1 MSIEGRVTIDLG
13 ADGASAVHVEYRQP
27 LQVAGI
33 VRGKTPQAAAAIFPL
48 VYSVCGNAQAHAA
61 ALALEAAAGIAG
73 DPATANAR
81 AILTAL
87 ESWRESLLRV
97 VADWPAALGEPADL
111 VAARPAMNY
120 LARMKAALFGDGDPF
135 ALGAVA
141 VPDQR
146 NVLAIVAE
154 AEQLAGE
161 LVFGEASER
170 FLARCGQSGLLDW
183 SNANAT
189 PAALFLRKL
198 EKTGWANEAAI
209 DAEALELP
217 QAPGD
222 IGQWLAFA
230 KGERIAPDAGAVPE
244 TTLYSRRRKQE
255 PVAGL
260 RSGAM
265 GARYA
270 ARLAELARLP
280 LEMRD
285 LAMGRARPAAYPG
298 TAGGYGIAVVDA
310 ARGLLTHA
318 VRLEAGRVADYRVV
332 SPTDWNFHAR
342 GIAARCLATLGD
354 RENRI
359 EMAHLVIRAI
369 DPCVAYEMR
378 AG

>member
-13 ADGASAVHVEYRQP
+13 ADGASAVRVEYHAP
-27 LQVAGI
+27 LQIAGL
-33 VRGKTPQAAAAIFPL
+33 VRGKTPQVAAAIFPL
-48 VYSVCGNAQAHAA
+48 IYSVCGNAQAHAA
-61 ALALEAAAGIAG
+61 ALALEAAGGITG

-97 VADWPAALGEPADL
+97 VADWPATLGEPADL
-111 VAARPAMNY
+111 SAARPAMNY
-120 LARMKAALFGDGDPF
+120 LAHMKAALFDDGDPF

-170 FLARCGQSGLLDW
+170 FLARRGQSGLLDW
-183 SNANAT
+183 AQAQAT
-189 PAALFLRKL
+189 PAAAFLLKL
-198 EKTGWANEAAI
+198 TNSGWADEAAI
-209 DAEALELP
+209 DAASLELP

-230 KGERIAPDAGAVPE
+230 RGERSDFDIAAVPE
-244 TTLYSRRRKQE
+244 TTLYSRRRNEQ

-265 GARYA
+265 GARYV

-280 LEMRD
+280 VEMRD
-285 LAMGRARPAAYPG
+285 LVTGRARPDACSG
-298 TAGGYGIAVVDA
+298 MAGGHGIAVVEA

-332 SPTDWNFHAR
+332 SPTDWNFHTR

-354 RENRI
+354 REDRI
-359 EMAHLVIRAI
+359 EMAHLVVRAI

>member
-13 ADGASAVHVEYRQP
+13 ADGASAVRVEYHAP
-27 LQVAGI
+27 LQIAGL
-33 VRGKTPQAAAAIFPL
+33 VRGKTPQVAAAIFPL
-48 VYSVCGNAQAHAA
+48 IYSVCGNAQAHAA
-61 ALALEAAAGIAG
+61 ALALEAAGGITG

-97 VADWPAALGEPADL
+97 VADWPATLGEPADL
-111 VAARPAMNY
+111 SAARPAMNV
-120 LARMKAALFGDGDPF
+120 LARMKTALFGNGEPF
-135 ALGAVA
+135 ALGTAA
-141 VPDQR
+141 TPDLKA
-146 NVLAIVAE
+146 VLAIIAE
-154 AEQLAGE
+154 SEQLAGE

-170 FLARCGQSGLLDW
+170 FLSRRGQSGLLDW
-183 SNANAT
+183 ANTQAT

-198 EKTGWANEAAI
+198 AKTGLADEAAV
-209 DAEALELP
+209 DTEPLELP
-217 QAPGD
+217 RTQGE
-222 IGQWLAFA
+222 IGRWLAFA
-230 KGERIAPDAGAVPE
+230 KGERGTLDAGAVPE
-244 TTLYSRRRKQE
+244 TTLFSRRRNEQ

-265 GARYA
+265 GARYV
-270 ARLAELARLP
+270 ARLAELACLP
-280 LEMRD
+280 VEMRD
-285 LAMGRARPAAYPG
+285 LATGRARPDACSSM
-298 TAGGYGIAVVDA
+298 AGGHGIAVVEA

-318 VRLEAGRVADYRVV
+318 VRLEAGRVADYRIV

-354 RENRI
+354 REDRI
-359 EMAHLVIRAI
+359 EMAHLVVRAI

>member
-13 ADGASAVHVEYRQP
+13 ADGASAVRVEYRQP
-27 LQVAGI
+27 LRVAGL
-33 VRGKTPQAAAAIFPL
+33 VRGKTPQAADAIFPL

-61 ALALEAAAGIAG
+61 ALALEAAAGIPG

-97 VADWPAALGEPADL
+97 VADWAAALKEPADL
-111 VAARPAMNY
+111 SSARPAMNC
-120 LARMKAALFGDGDPF
+120 LARMKAALLGEGDPF
-135 ALGAVA
+135 ALGAA
-141 VPDQR
+141 AMPDTR
-146 NVLAIVAE
+146 AVLAIIAE

-170 FLARCGQSGLLDW
+170 FLSRHGQSGLLDW
-183 SNANAT
+183 ANAQAT

-198 EKTGWANEAAI
+198 ATTGWADEAAI

-217 QAPGD
+217 RTQGE

-230 KGERIAPDAGAVPE
+230 RGERGTPDAGAVPE
-244 TTLYSRRRKQE
+244 TTLYSRRRSQE

-260 RSGAM
+260 RSGAI
-265 GARYA
+265 GARFA

-280 LEMRD
+280 VEMRD
-285 LAMGRARPAAYPG
+285 LAMGRARPAASSG
-298 TAGGYGIAVVDA
+298 MVGGYGIAVVEA

-318 VRLEAGRVADYRVV
+318 VSLEAGKIADYRVV

-354 RENRI
+354 REDRI
-359 EMAHLVIRAI
+359 ELAHLVVRAI